1 MMRRIAQRIL
11 FLLKTIWHDLF
22 GEEPRGEVRR
32 TITGETT
39 SDRLS
44 ALLDETQQHL
54 DALRLEMA
62 NVVTHQQ
69 RIRQTWQERLA
80 EIQYLNTAV
89 DEALKAGRDDQAHG
103 LQSQINRLQKGADEM
118 AELVHACQEQATEI
132 RNAVNSQQEQL
143 DALRRRSLLLEDREH
158 SLATLTEVF
167 SAQQNLSRRA
177 GALQTELTEW
187 EEQIARRED
196 KLAARR
202 DWSK

>member
-1 MMRRIAQRIL
+1 MNLPQRIL
-11 FLLKTIWHDLF
+11 FLLKTAWNDLF
-22 GEEPRGEVRR
+22 GEDPQGEVRHVLS
-32 TITGETT
+32 GEST

-44 ALLDETQQHL
+44 TLLDETQQHL
-54 DALRLEMA
+54 DALRLELA
-62 NVVTHQQ
+62 NVIAHQQ

-89 DEALKAGRDDQAHG
+89 DEALKAGREDQARG
-103 LQSQINRLQKGADEM
+103 LQSQINRLQKNADEM

-132 RNAVNSQQEQL
+132 RTAVNSQQEQL
-143 DALRRRSLLLEDREH
+143 DTLRRRSVLLEDREN
-158 SLATLTEVF
+158 SLAALTEVF
-167 SAQQNLSRRA
+167 GAQQSLSRRA
-177 GALQTELTEW
+177 DALQTELAEW